1 MCNKVASRVKDT
13 SIIDQQKIKNAGAV
27 GVTVNGKHLT
37 QVIVGTHVQQV
48 ADEIEK
54 HL

>member
-1 MCNKVASRVKDT
+1 MFTINS
-13 SIIDQQKIKNAGAV
+13 NAGAV
-27 GVTVNGKHLT
+27 GVTVNGKHST